1 MPEIGTKI
9 MMNVGTPEQA
19 FTFAQLPN
27 AGVGLA
33 RLEFIINRQI
43 GIHPKALLGLDDL
56 DEPLKSQIQESIAA
70 YAGPREF
77 FVQRV
82 AEGISTIAAA
92 FAPRAGDRA
101 DERLQVQR
109 VRQPRRRRAVRART
123 RRTR

>member
-19 FTFAQLPN
+19 FAFAQLPN

-56 DEPLKSQIQESIAA
+56 EEPLQHADHR
-70 YAGPREF
+70 GHRRLPRPA
-77 FVQRV
+77 RV
-82 AEGISTIAAA
+82 LR
-92 FAPRAGDRA
+92 P
-101 DERLQVQR
+101 
-109 VRQPRRRRAVRART
+109 ARG
-123 RRTR
+123 